1 MARSNRSDSPS
12 LILEKKW
19 VHLYRVLI
27 RETIFP
33 LALIIATVSFAV
45 TLPYIVIY
53 GNAHDL
59 ISTTQTNGL
68 VNLVSRAWS
77 AVRWKDGEVWSII
90 AVAAS
95 WATVSVLLPGE
106 IYYGPVTLSGFR
118 PSYKKS
124 GFKFYIISMA
134 FLIFCLWYFP
144 VLHLYNKFV
153 TFAGI
158 LSILGLV
165 LSTLLFIKG
174 HISPSPGVFGS
185 SGNPLFD
192 FYWGLELYPRFGPSN
207 IFDLKTIVNCR
218 FGLWLWQAV
227 VLWAWKAN
235 YELQITNYS
244 KGEINWPM
252 TATAVLQTI
261 YLAKFYYWEDGY
273 MSTIDISV
281 DKFGFYVGWGCV
293 AWVPTFYTL
302 TSVYLI
308 KHSPVSMFGPIAFFI
323 TITIGILSI
332 ILNYE
337 ADRQRQ
343 VFRLTDGK
351 STIWGSKPKIIHA
364 VYSTEDGST
373 KQSKLLASGL
383 WGYARHLNY
392 LFELTAAFSWSVPGL
407 ATSIVPYLYFIFLTI
422 LLVHRSIRDD
432 DKCQLKYG
440 RYWDKY
446 CEMVKYR
453 IVPKI
458 Y

>member
-1 MARSNRSDSPS
+1 MSKRSKSPS
-12 LILEKKW
+12 TVLEKQW
-19 VHLYRVLI
+19 IYWYRVLI
-27 RETIFP
+27 RETLFP
-33 LALIIATVSFAV
+33 LALIVATVSFAV

-59 ISTTQTNGL
+59 ISSTKSAEGL
-68 VNLVSRAWS
+68 PNLVRRAWS
-77 AVRWKDGEVWSII
+77 AVRWSDVEVWSVIL
-90 AVAAS
+90 VAAI
-95 WATVSVLLPGE
+95 WATISVLFPGE
-106 IYYGPVTLSGFR
+106 TYYGPVTLSGFR
-118 PSYKKS
+118 PTYKKS
-124 GFKFYIISMA
+124 GFLFYILSMSI
-134 FLIFCLWYFP
+134 LVPLLWYTS
-144 VLHLYNKFV
+144 VLHLYQKFV

-165 LSTLLFIKG
+165 LAAVLFIKG
-174 HISPSPGVFGS
+174 HMAPSPGVFGS

-207 IFDLKTIVNCR
+207 LFDLKTIVNCR

-235 YELQITNYS
+235 YELHTANYS
-244 KGEINWPM
+244 RGEINWAI
-252 TATAVLQTI
+252 TATTILQTI

-308 KHSPVSMFGPIAFFI
+308 KHSPTHLFGPWAFVATMTF
-323 TITIGILSI
+323 GLASI

-343 VFRLTDGK
+343 VFRLTRGK
-351 STIWGSKPKIIHA
+351 CTIWGSKPKIIHA
-364 VYSTEDGST
+364 VYNSEDGAT
-373 KQSKLLASGL
+373 KQSLLLASGL
-383 WGYARHLNY
+383 WGSARHLNY
-392 LFELTAAFSWSVPGL
+392 LFELTAALAWSLPGL
-407 ATSIVPYLYFIFLTI
+407 TTSIVPYLYFIFLTT

-432 DKCQLKYG
+432 DKCKGKYG
-440 RYWDKY
+440 KYWDQY
-446 CEMVKYR
+446 CETVKYR
-453 IVPKI
+453 IVPKL